1 MKNSWFR
8 KMAAVTLAAALTV
21 TAFAVPV
28 MAEEAADGYSVQIT
42 WPDMMGDQDGTLTLN
57 EADSTW
63 EIHFENPFGSQALSG
78 VYHEDGSMEITD
90 DGGMG
95 AFLPADEI
103 CKAGS
108 EAIMEYL
115 GLASTEEVSE
125 EVLPGNIGVVETQS
139 GPVEGIQG
147 SLHKNVSLFK
157 GVPFAAPPVGELR
170 WKEPVDPEPWTEVRV
185 CDEEGDAPLMPDYVN
200 ALFTDPSTPWI
211 EFYPDGAPSMSE
223 DCLYL
228 NIATPAQSSDEA
240 LPVVIWFH
248 GGGFQNGFYYE
259 AEFDPEE
266 LANKGCIVVSV
277 GHRLGIFGFLSLPQ
291 LSEESEYG
299 ASGNYGIM
307 DCIKGVQ
314 WVIDNIPN
322 FGGDP
327 EHITLMG
334 QSGGNAKV
342 TACLVSNQL
351 RGKIFG
357 TINQSALAPFQTYT
371 SLEDAEAKGQEYLTM
386 LGVDPD
392 MSVEE
397 LRALDADLVNSM
409 SAAGSY
415 SVVLDGKY
423 FSESPV
429 DFYLREG
436 QLDGLHMMFGSVF
449 GESAKGVQIPG
460 RDQPTTPGTAEEFY
474 AYVRETFGDE
484 LCDKYDFENNYV
496 VTDGTV
502 NAKFVEFT
510 SHAALVSNKAF
521 AVIRA
526 NQNEG
531 GSAYLYSFGRV
542 TPGAEIGWHSGELWY
557 MFGSMR
563 RETAGFRNWQM
574 WDRATADVATDYWS
588 NFIKTGDPNGPTV
601 PYWPA
606 AETLNAMYIDWNP
619 VVLDGSSMLDQFL
632 MDAFLENGSALG
644 AVSGMTEDVDPEIV
658 ELVKSVIEK

>member
-28 MAEEAADGYSVQIT
+28 MAEEAAGGYSEQIT

-266 LANKGCIVVSV
+266 LANKGCVVVSV

-314 WVIDNIPN
+314 WVIDNISN

-357 TINQSALAPFQTYT
+357 TINQSALNAFGTYT
-371 SLEDAEAKGQEYLTM
+371 SLEDAEAAGQNYLQI
-386 LGVDPD
+386 LGLDPD

-423 FSESPV
+423 FTDSPV
-429 DFYLREG
+429 DYYLREG
-436 QLDGLHMMFGSVF
+436 QLDGLNMMFGNIY
-449 GESAKGVQIPG
+449 GESATGIQIPG
-460 RDQPTTPGTAEEFY
+460 ADQPVAPATAEEFY
-474 AYVRETFGDE
+474 ATVRAAYGDE
-484 LCDKYDFENNYV
+484 LCDKYDLEHNYI
-496 VTDGTV
+496 VTDATLS
-502 NAKFVEFT
+502 AKFVDFT
-510 SHAALVSNKAF
+510 SRQALAGNQVFAAIKAK
-521 AVIRA
+521 
-526 NQNEG
+526 QNEG
-531 GSAYLYSFGRV
+531 GNAFIYTFGRV
-542 TPGAEIGWHSGELWY
+542 TPGSEIGWHSGELWY

-563 RETAGFRNWQM
+563 RETAGFRNWER
-574 WDRATADVATDYWS
+574 WDWATADIATDYWS
-588 NFIKTGDPNGPTV
+588 NFIKTGNPNGPTV
-601 PYWPA
+601 LEWPA
-606 AETLNAMYIDWNP
+606 AETMDVMYIDWNCR
-619 VVLDGSSMLDQFL
+619 VLSGQDPIDQLLVEGFIQQN
-632 MDAFLENGSALG
+632 DLG
-644 AVSGMTEDVDPEIV
+644 KYFE
-658 ELVKSVIEK
+658 